1 MQSTM
6 NATPDAAWAPA
17 QPVRPDLPRNVAVPY
32 ARHMTVPA
40 DDTALM
46 LRYADGDAQAFETL
60 YRRHNDALFRYLTRL
75 SGNRDTAADLFQEV
89 WSKVIK
95 ARRTYRPSA
104 RFNTWLYRIAHN
116 AFIDNLRRNKRY
128 GTGPD
133 DNPDLRPSQDDHP
146 DAQVEQLQMKE
157 RLLQSLAT
165 LPDEQREAW
174 LLQAESGLS
183 VVEIG
188 RVTGVS
194 AETAKSRL
202 RYAVRK
208 LKQALTESA
217 GLPESTA

>member
-1 MQSTM
+1 M
-6 NATPDAAWAPA
+6 NAAQDAAWVPE
-17 QPVRPDLPRNVAVPY
+17 QPVKPELPRNVAVPY
-32 ARHMTVPA
+32 ARNMTVPA

-46 LRYADGDAQAFETL
+46 LRYADGDAQAFEAL
-60 YRRHNDALFRYLTRL
+60 YRRHNDGLFRYLTRL
-75 SGNRDTAADLFQEV
+75 SGNRDTAADLFQDV

-95 ARRTYRPSA
+95 ARKTYRPSA

-133 DNPDLRPSQDDHP
+133 DDPDLRPSQGAHP
-146 DAQVEQLQMKE
+146 DTLAERQQMKE
-157 RLLQSLAT
+157 CLLRGLAT
-165 LPDEQREAW
+165 LPEEQREAW

-188 RVTGVS
+188 QVTGVS
-194 AETAKSRL
+194 PETAKSRL

-208 LKQALTESA
+208 LKQAVTESA
-217 GLPESTA
+217 GLPESAA